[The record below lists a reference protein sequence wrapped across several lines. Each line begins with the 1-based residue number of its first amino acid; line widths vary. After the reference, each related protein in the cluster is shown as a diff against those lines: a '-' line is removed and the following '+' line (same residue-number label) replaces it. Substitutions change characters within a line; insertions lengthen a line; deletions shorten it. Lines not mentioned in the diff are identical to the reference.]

1 MARIIDFTPTEEQFG
16 VFWKYLEKPDVT
28 ELNFS
33 NGMLWITSLWQG
45 RYAVE
50 ETVSEKFLTRF
61 ITAIA
66 NAVNKPYNS
75 VDPVLEADTKEF
87 RISVL
92 HPSIARTGVS
102 ISIRKSPP
110 VLRNTAKGLLDQ
122 EFCSEELLALLIN
135 CVQARMVIVNG
146 GEPNAGKTEFA
157 KFLMKYIPA
166 EDRVITIEDSLELH
180 YGSINPAHDWVALQ
194 VRDGFGYK
202 DAIKVSLR
210 QSPSWLIM
218 SEARS
223 AEVVNLV
230 ECWSTGVAGITTIH
244 LSDVR
249 KLPDRMVNM
258 AGVRDDSFVNQVC
271 SYVDVGVLIRMEKG
285 CDGIIRRYLDQMCFY
300 TRSEGENQIC
310 MIFDEGRFLTKDIPV
325 EVAKRFKRAGIVNPY
340 RCEQLERDLY
350 RNAEQKGDGDGKA
363 KKKKA

>member
-1 MARIIDFTPTEEQFG
+1 MKQIAVLFSVFFLGVITIVSVMASGGRSNREM
-16 VFWKYLEKPDVT
+16 
-28 ELNFS
+28 ELADN
-33 NGMLWITSLWQG
+33 LPA
-45 RYAVE
+45 AVE

-61 ITAIA
+61 TTAIA

-340 RCEQLERDLY
+340 RCEQLEWDLY
-350 RNAEQKGDGDGKA
+350 RNAEQKGDGDGKE

>member
-61 ITAIA
+61 TTAIA

-146 GEPNAGKTEFA
+146 GEPNAGKTE
-157 KFLMKYIPA
+157 
-166 EDRVITIEDSLELH
+166 
-180 YGSINPAHDWVALQ
+180 LQ
-194 VRDGFGYK
+194 N
-202 DAIKVSLR
+202 S
-210 QSPSWLIM
+210 
-218 SEARS
+218 
-223 AEVVNLV
+223 
-230 ECWSTGVAGITTIH
+230 
-244 LSDVR
+244 
-249 KLPDRMVNM
+249 
-258 AGVRDDSFVNQVC
+258 
-271 SYVDVGVLIRMEKG
+271 
-285 CDGIIRRYLDQMCFY
+285 
-300 TRSEGENQIC
+300 
-310 MIFDEGRFLTKDIPV
+310 
-325 EVAKRFKRAGIVNPY
+325 
-340 RCEQLERDLY
+340 
-350 RNAEQKGDGDGKA
+350 
-363 KKKKA
+363 